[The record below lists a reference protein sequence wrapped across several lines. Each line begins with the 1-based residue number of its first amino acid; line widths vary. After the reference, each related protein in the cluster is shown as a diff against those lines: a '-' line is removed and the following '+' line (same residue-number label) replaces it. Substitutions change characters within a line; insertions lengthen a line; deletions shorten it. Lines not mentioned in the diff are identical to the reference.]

1 MNNTLEKNKICAVI
15 PFYNESSSIKKI
27 IFDTLDYADKVI
39 AVNDGSTDN
48 SAHLIPQNE
57 KLILI
62 SYQKN
67 MGKGYALKRGFE
79 ESLKIGSEFT
89 ITLDA
94 DLQHNPNLIP
104 KMLSEKFDI
113 IIGNRLNDIS
123 RMPFHRRLSNK
134 ITSFLLRLKTGQ
146 KILDSQCGFRSYKTK
161 TLKNIFPKSNGFE
174 SESEIIVL
182 AARKKYK
189 IGFVDIPTVYENEK
203 SKMRA
208 FKTIIGFIKVMFI

>member
-161 TLKNIFPKSNGFE
+161 ILKNIFPKSNGFE